1 MQILDDRYE
10 LSKEIGRGSSATVW
24 EACDRTTS
32 ETVAVKV
39 LEPHLL
45 ASKNARKRFLREVET
60 AGALRHPHVVEVRA
74 HGETSSGGAYLVMER
89 LAGVTLAARLR
100 ETGPLPLPRAIKIIA
115 QVLDAVLAAH
125 RLGVVHRDLKPSN
138 VMLIERDGDADF
150 VKVCDF
156 GLAKDIERDS
166 FDPVQEGAV
175 AIDLAS
181 VTTELGHICGTPEY
195 MAPEQARGEPVDER
209 ADLYAVAVM
218 LFQTVV
224 GRPPFSARSPLAVVS
239 LHLTAAPP
247 RPSDLRPDLAIFPPL
262 ENLILRGLAKDRAE
276 RPSSAE
282 VFRADLLRI
291 ERDYARWVVDKR
303 SGRPSASVSQDGE
316 TLTLGPVPAPKPA
329 LSRRRLY
336 AALALSVTVG
346 GFVGA
351 SWWRSA
357 GGFPSVPVAPHTSAA
372 LERPNAV
379 IPAAFAALEEVRL
392 PAPDRP
398 VSSAAPRASAP
409 PKIVAAVATQRIPP
423 AIEKSAAP
431 PPRPPLADANEALAQ
446 GKVAEACS
454 LGEKALA
461 ASGPSGSLYKFL
473 GQCYMRLGEREKAV
487 AYYRRYLE
495 ISPASS
501 DAVFIREMIK

>member
-1 MQILDDRYE
+1 VQVLDDRYE
-10 LSKEIGRGSSATVW
+10 LSKEIGRGSSGTVW

-39 LEPHLL
+39 LERHLL

-60 AGALRHPHVVEVRA
+60 ASALRHPHVVDVRA
-74 HGETSSGGAYLVMER
+74 HGETDDGGAYLVMER

-166 FDPVQEGAV
+166 FDPMQEGAL

-181 VTTELGHICGTPEY
+181 ITTELGHICGTPEY

-218 LFQTVV
+218 LFQIVV

-247 RPSDLRPDLAIFPPL
+247 RPSDVRPDLEIFPPL

-303 SGRPSASVSQDGE
+303 SIRPGAGASGDGD
-316 TLTLGPVPAPKPA
+316 TLTLGPAPAPKPA
-329 LSRRRLY
+329 HKRQRSV
-336 AALALSVTVG
+336 AALALGVTV
-346 GFVGA
+346 VGIA
-351 SWWRSA
+351 GAAWWRTTETTRRAHVASTT
-357 GGFPSVPVAPHTSAA
+357 GVVSEHPSVSVPAVTAAREEPTIPTVLPAAVAAPSATAPLKVVPAVATHRAAPTTQPSAA
-372 LERPNAV
+372 LP
-379 IPAAFAALEEVRL
+379 
-392 PAPDRP
+392 
-398 VSSAAPRASAP
+398 PRA
-409 PKIVAAVATQRIPP
+409 
-423 AIEKSAAP
+423 
-431 PPRPPLADANEALAQ
+431 PLADASEALAQ
-446 GKVAEACS
+446 GKVAEACT

-461 ASGPSGSLYKFL
+461 TAGGTASVYKFL
-473 GQCYMRLGEREKAV
+473 GQCYMRLGERDKAV
-487 AYYRRYLE
+487 AYYRRYLDL
-495 ISPASS
+495 SPSSS